1 MGRCVACLADGFCV
15 CETCDESSRR
25 PCLELSLYAVTL
37 SGTQQWVHLMNM
49 FLENRCSR
57 LTGACLTA
65 NAFKGFLIAFVFA
78 FSGLSGPGGANAAL
92 DAALIRNAVVF
103 IEADVPSD
111 AFTADVLGTER
122 EGSGVVIGDE
132 GLILT
137 IGYVMLEASRVIVT
151 DSEGRQFPAD
161 PLAYDFETGFG
172 LVRALPPFAAA
183 PVTLGDSDGI
193 DLDDPLLALAAGE
206 PMKTTLVARRT
217 YAGYWEYLLEDALFT
232 APPHSNF
239 GGAALFDRR
248 GDLIGIG
255 SLNLP
260 DHVGDGSGD
269 PANMFVPVNALKPIL
284 DDLITTGRRAG
295 PPRPWLGFYPR
306 ELRQRLYISR
316 VAPGS
321 PADES
326 GLEQGDQIVSIDSVP
341 VSSLETLY
349 ETLWDLGI
357 SGVIVPL
364 EIVRKGRPVTLKIKS
379 SDRYRFLKLRQ
390 TY

>member
-1 MGRCVACLADGFCV
+1 MNMLTEERFLRLTDGRRIAR
-15 CETCDESSRR
+15 TSRR
-25 PCLELSLYAVTL
+25 VLA
-37 SGTQQWVHLMNM
+37 
-49 FLENRCSR
+49 
-57 LTGACLTA
+57 
-65 NAFKGFLIAFVFA
+65 AFGLAISIVF
-78 FSGLSGPGGANAAL
+78 GPGAAHAAL
-92 DAALIRNAVVF
+92 DAALIRNAVVY

-122 EGSGVVIGDE
+122 EGAGVVIGED

-172 LVRALPPFAAA
+172 LVRALPPFAAK
-183 PVTLGDSDGI
+183 PVTLGNSDGI
-193 DLDDPLLALAAGE
+193 ALDDPLLALAAGE
-206 PMKTTLVARRT
+206 PMTTTLVARRT

-239 GGAALFDRR
+239 GGAALFDRE
-248 GDLIGIG
+248 GDLVGIG

-260 DHVGDGSGD
+260 DHIGDGSGD
-269 PANMFVPVNALKPIL
+269 PANMFVPINALKPIL
-284 DDLITTGRRAG
+284 DDLITTGRRSG

-306 ELRQRLYISR
+306 ELRQLLYISR

-321 PADES
+321 PADEG
-326 GLEQGDQIVSIDSVP
+326 GLEKGDQIVSIDSVP

-349 ETLWDLGI
+349 ATLWDLGI